1 MVLSGIVLS
10 VIQQMKYGMVIENIA
25 FITMY
30 LGIYRYE

>member
-10 VIQQMKYGMVIENIA
+10 VIQQMKYVMVTQNVA
-25 FITMY
+25 FITIY

>member
-10 VIQQMKYGMVIENIA
+10 VIQQMKYVMVTQNVE
-25 FITMY
+25 FITIY